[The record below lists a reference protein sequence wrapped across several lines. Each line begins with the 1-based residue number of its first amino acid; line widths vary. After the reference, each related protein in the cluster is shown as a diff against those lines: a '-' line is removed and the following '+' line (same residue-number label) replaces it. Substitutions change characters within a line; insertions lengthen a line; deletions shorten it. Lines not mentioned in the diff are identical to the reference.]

1 MSALA
6 VAERESATAAQFVT
20 FRIGGQLFGTP
31 ILGVHEVFELERVA
45 RVPLAPPEID
55 GVLNLRGRIVTT
67 IAMRSLLGFPPRAT
81 TAERSLAIGVEFK
94 GEFYGLVIDEVG
106 EVMALDGARSEPVP
120 ANLDRRW
127 AETVAGV
134 FRLDG
139 ELMLIIDI
147 ERALGRVSAQNGL

>member
-6 VAERESATAAQFVT
+6 VAARESAAAAQFVT
-20 FRIGGQLFGTP
+20 FRIGGQLFGLP

-45 RVPLAPPEID
+45 RVPLSPPEID

-67 IAMRSLLGFPPRAT
+67 IGMRSLLGFPARTAT
-81 TAERSLAIGVEFK
+81 GERSLAIGVEFK

-106 EVMALDGARSEPVP
+106 EVMALDGARCEPVP
-120 ANLDRRW
+120 SNLDRRW
-127 AETVAGV
+127 AEAVAGV
-134 FRLDG
+134 YRLDE

-147 ERALGRVSAQNGL
+147 ERALGRVSAQIGR